1 MAKRRHRKRYEHS
14 GDGRYLTFSCYRRLP
29 LFGNDRIKD
38 AFALQLEERHQ
49 IDHFRLVAWV
59 VMPEHVHLLLIPA
72 TGQVLSTVLGPLKEP
87 FAMQILDRWRTLEAP
102 ILPRLLDSNGHSH
115 FWQRGGGYDRN
126 IVTESELFEKVEY
139 IHQNPVRRGLVK
151 RSTDWP
157 WSSAR
162 WYAGDR
168 SGPVTIDSFRP

>member
-1 MAKRRHRKRYEHS
+1 
-14 GDGRYLTFSCYRRLP
+14 
-29 LFGNDRIKD
+29 
-38 AFALQLEERHQ
+38 
-49 IDHFRLVAWV
+49 
-59 VMPEHVHLLLIPA
+59 
-72 TGQVLSTVLGPLKEP
+72 
-87 FAMQILDRWRTLEAP
+87 MQILDRWRTLEAP